1 MPLDSP
7 MMFVSKGAVL
17 SNEIRSEGKI
27 CSMIV
32 TNDHSDEFVTR
43 EKRCQNISIDVKCDI
58 LGCKGETVASCNFSE
73 NESEL
78 YYLMKSLHIMN
89 EIVSYNIS
97 EFWTL
102 ISVSTIFLL
111 TLMYMVVLKG

>member
-1 MPLDSP
+1 MRRLLTFSLIIG
-7 MMFVSKGAVL
+7 VYCALLCIAVYYQVYQHEL
-17 SNEIRSEGKI
+17 VHKKI
-27 CSMIV
+27 YE
-32 TNDHSDEFVTR
+32 TFG
-43 EKRCQNISIDVKCDI
+43 CQNISIDVKCDI

-78 YYLMKSLHIMN
+78 YYLMESLHIMN

-111 TLMYMVVLKG
+111 TLMYMVALKE